1 MAKVWRLDGVCAY
14 ESDIYPSRNH
24 SQVGPHGAVFVF
36 QLPVWFWRGYM
47 MGRSRI
53 RKNMA
58 GWTFDPLA
66 RLVDGGVGVQGGVHF
81 CWR

>member
-1 MAKVWRLDGVCAY
+1 
-14 ESDIYPSRNH
+14 
-24 SQVGPHGAVFVF
+24 
-36 QLPVWFWRGYM
+36 

-81 CWR
+81 CWRWYG